1 MSTIATSVQPAG
13 YHRRT
18 PLPPAPP
25 PPIVT
30 DDYEKWYTAAE
41 PNNRMLL
48 SLRSGI
54 DSEIAWALDR
64 LCRLCQNEQFMLI
77 AIPGLTDALFEWPE
91 WYVTEGYKQ
100 FGETVNF
107 FAMPEDRER
116 KRRHAIESLFILRNA
131 TMHEANARE
140 LSKYPKISDL
150 ILRTLHDLQPN
161 TDANSEFILDV
172 LEILQSIASSINL
185 PSPDRPSRSSPIG
198 PLQQLAGFSSNRSLI
213 ISALTSLTV
222 LYSNPA
228 NTYQLSAQAPALETS
243 MNVLPLILDKELI
256 DAALNYLYAHLSY
269 PPMTKAFLLH
279 PRMPGTLRLL
289 VSLILADQ
297 LEETVAYDCG
307 PTVYTAPA
315 QTSTVSNHE
324 LTKEELDRLVTIPEP
339 QRCYEW
345 MKMMFV
351 TKPDGELTQVDFW
364 TLYKDTFF
372 PFQDRHPLLVA
383 SDVIKNV
390 NAVFPQAQAMVLPGP
405 PQRFIVRGVDRRKDV
420 SSQSQYKCRWGR
432 SECAAEPF
440 ESTNALYEHIL
451 ETHINPAEGTHIPCS
466 WATCQQAAVTKIQMR
481 GHVLTHLPDMQPPA
495 KHPSQPDTV
504 TLPSY
509 NYPNPVADPTTRPPP
524 PARQSQ
530 VVYTR
535 PHVDP
540 PPSSLTALLCL
551 RVLFRTAFA
560 SSDAAPRVDENH
572 FGFPGIVEDM
582 EDEEVEQVGN
592 TDDEKEGQRRGR
604 KAFVGIRYLLEDV
617 RLRHDTF
624 QTWVS
629 EMMDA
634 GLTGTTD

>member
-1 MSTIATSVQPAG
+1 MSTAATSTQPG

-18 PLPPAPP
+18 PLPQPPP

-54 DSEIAWALDR
+54 DSEVAWALDR

-91 WYVTEGYKQ
+91 WYVTEGHKQ
-100 FGETVNF
+100 FGEEVNF
-107 FAMPEDRER
+107 FAMPKDKER

-131 TMHEANARE
+131 AMHEANARE
-140 LSKYPKISDL
+140 LSVYPKVPGL
-150 ILRTLHDLQPN
+150 ILRTLHDLESN
-161 TDANSEFILDV
+161 TDANSEFILYV
-172 LEILQSIASSINL
+172 LEIMQSIATSIYL
-185 PSPDRPSRSSPIG
+185 PSPDRPPRSSPIG
-198 PLQQLAGFSSNRSLI
+198 PLQQIAGLSSNRSLI
-213 ISALTSLTV
+213 IAALNTLTI

-228 NTYQLSAQAPALETS
+228 NTYQLSAQAPALETA

-256 DAALNYLYAHLSY
+256 DAALNYLYAHLSH

-289 VSLILADQ
+289 VSLMLEDQ
-297 LEETVAYDCG
+297 MEETVAIDCG
-307 PTVYTAPA
+307 PTVHTAPA
-315 QTSTVSNHE
+315 QTVTVSNHE
-324 LTKEELDRLVTIPEP
+324 LTKEELDRLVAIPEP

-345 MKMMFV
+345 MKAMFV
-351 TKPDGELTQVDFW
+351 AKPDGELTQVDFW
-364 TLYKDTFF
+364 NLYKDVFF
-372 PFQDRHPLLVA
+372 PYQDRHALLVA

-405 PQRFIVRGVDRRKDV
+405 PPRFIVKGVDRRKDV
-420 SSQSQYKCRWGR
+420 SSQSQFKCRWDR
-432 SECAAEPF
+432 SECTVEPF
-440 ESTNALYEHIL
+440 DSTTALYEHIL
-451 ETHINPAEGTHIPCS
+451 EAHINPAEGTQIPCS
-466 WATCQQAAVTKIQMR
+466 WATCQQTAITKAQMR

-495 KHPSQPDTV
+495 KDPSQPDTV

-509 NYPNPVADPTTRPPP
+509 NYPNPVADPTARPPP
-524 PARQSQ
+524 PSRLSK

-540 PPSSLTALLCL
+540 PSSSLAALLCL
-551 RVLFRTAFA
+551 RVLYRAAFA
-560 SSDAAPRVDENH
+560 SSDVAPRVDENH

-582 EDEEVEQVGN
+582 GDEEIEQIGS

-604 KAFVGIRYLLEDV
+604 KAFMGIRYLLEDV

-624 QTWVS
+624 QTWVE

-634 GLTGTTD
+634 GLTGTT